1 MDVFIRYT
9 AHITVQTLY
18 KLVHKLLGQTF
29 RDLWRLLDC
38 RTKFTP
44 NDKVWNNTAY
54 PVPQIFTLELNST
67 DKTNLFI
74 T

>member
-18 KLVHKLLGQTF
+18 KLVHTLLGQTF

-54 PVPQIFTLELNST
+54 PVP
-67 DKTNLFI
+67 
-74 T
+74 